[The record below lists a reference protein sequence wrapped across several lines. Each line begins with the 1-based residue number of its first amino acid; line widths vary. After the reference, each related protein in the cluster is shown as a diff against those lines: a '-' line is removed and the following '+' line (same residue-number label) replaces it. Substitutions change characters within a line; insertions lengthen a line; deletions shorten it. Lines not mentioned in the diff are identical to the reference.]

1 MKGST
6 SSSPENGGSADADSP
21 PPSTGRASPL
31 MPSGMTTPPS
41 STAIPMFRPQQM
53 GAFSP
58 PATST
63 PTSNTVL
70 SVSSSPPSSLLNCP
84 TADHHLSQHLT
95 LAERMSMSLLSHHAA
110 RPMNLLCAPQPKV
123 RQHLRQGY
131 IPFLSCSWE
140 NAIKLCWFSLWKSR
154 EIKKKRKIKHLSV

>member
-1 MKGST
+1 
-6 SSSPENGGSADADSP
+6 
-21 PPSTGRASPL
+21 
-31 MPSGMTTPPS
+31 
-41 STAIPMFRPQQM
+41 M

-84 TADHHLSQHLT
+84 TADHHLSHHLT

-123 RQHLRQGY
+123 RTRSTSRIDSIKNFLGTVRELTVGLDYKSKERDQHLQWWSGWGEGRKEL
-131 IPFLSCSWE
+131 IFFLTFFLFFYFG
-140 NAIKLCWFSLWKSR
+140 NL
-154 EIKKKRKIKHLSV
+154 

>member
-1 MKGST
+1 
-6 SSSPENGGSADADSP
+6 
-21 PPSTGRASPL
+21 
-31 MPSGMTTPPS
+31 
-41 STAIPMFRPQQM
+41 M

-84 TADHHLSQHLT
+84 TADHHLSHHLT

-123 RQHLRQGY
+123 R
-131 IPFLSCSWE
+131 
-140 NAIKLCWFSLWKSR
+140 
-154 EIKKKRKIKHLSV
+154 KINVS

>member
-1 MKGST
+1 
-6 SSSPENGGSADADSP
+6 
-21 PPSTGRASPL
+21 
-31 MPSGMTTPPS
+31 
-41 STAIPMFRPQQM
+41 M

-84 TADHHLSQHLT
+84 TADHHHHHHLSHHLT
-95 LAERMSMSLLSHHAA
+95 LAERMSMSLLSHHAV

-123 RQHLRQGY
+123 HHHLFIHHTILGIVAINCGIGLAKKVEKRSTNLQWTGLKKQQRTFSCFFWNFLKPKWATDFFTYLTQGRLG
-131 IPFLSCSWE
+131 I
-140 NAIKLCWFSLWKSR
+140 
-154 EIKKKRKIKHLSV
+154 